1 MGKAIYVDFNN
12 KKSSEVDRV
21 IEKAMNIIETLVI
34 EKHNLI
40 KENKRLKNQLLKNV
54 E

>member
-1 MGKAIYVDFNN
+1 MRKVIYVDFNN

-21 IEKAMNIIETLVI
+21 IEKAMNIIETLVR

-40 KENKRLKNQLLKNV
+40 KENKRLKNKLFKKL